1 MRVSRVL
8 LLVAGICELLLAIP
22 ILGGTVVLATGYGAL
37 GFMFVLHIVTLVFVV
52 RDRAPMYGPILGIIT
67 SALAW
72 IPILGWALHLISGIA
87 LVINA
92 FHGQR
97 TMTGS
102 GEQRRYY

>member
-1 MRVSRVL
+1 MRLSRVL

-37 GFMFVLHIVTLVFVV
+37 GFMFLLHIVTLVFVI
-52 RDRAPMYGPILGIIT
+52 RDRVPMYGPILGIVT

-72 IPILGWALHLISGIA
+72 IPFLGWALHLVSGIA

-92 FHGQR
+92 FHGQNTINR
-97 TMTGS
+97 S
-102 GEQRRYY
+102 SEQRRYY